1 MNLNNTEL
9 CICLADAAA
18 QLWSHKDQDPNPPS
32 TTGWKSHL
40 GSHWAFRGCGYLEA
54 VTEPSGGELPGG
66 SHWAFRGCGYLENE
80 DARPSKV
87 LVPGLQQAPC
97 AYSLAVV
104 LSLNVHQNHLKSMR
118 SRMAGPWLQSFW
130 YNGSGGRRISRICV
144 SSQVT
149 LTLLVWN
156 HALTTTALANNI
168 LHRYYMLFQRNISRI
183 CAHWKLN
190 YIRA

>member
-9 CICLADAAA
+9 RIFLADAAA
-18 QLWSHKDQDPNPPS
+18 QLWSHKDQDPNPSS

-40 GSHWAFRGCGYLEA
+40 
-54 VTEPSGGELPGG
+54 G

-118 SRMAGPWLQSFW
+118 SHMAGPWLQSFW
-130 YNGSGGRRISRICV
+130 CNGSGGRRISRICV

-156 HALTTTALANNI
+156 HALRTTALGNNI
-168 LHRYYMLFQRNISRI
+168 LHRYYILFQRNISRI